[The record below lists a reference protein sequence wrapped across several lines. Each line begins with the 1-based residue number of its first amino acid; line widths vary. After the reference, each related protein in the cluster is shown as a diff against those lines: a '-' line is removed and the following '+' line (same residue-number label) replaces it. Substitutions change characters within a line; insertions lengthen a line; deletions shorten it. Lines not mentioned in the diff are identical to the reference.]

1 MVGWLWRVLCP
12 LLVAVLLAGCGVIG
26 DAAWPEAT
34 LTLAA
39 VPAST
44 GGPAAPARPGV
55 TPTLASG
62 VAISPTPEA
71 TLPAIGATGTDGLP
85 VTVLIPQG
93 WTSREV
99 SSGIVIVEDEASL
112 ASAELEC
119 PALLVRVVP
128 EATSRA
134 DLLASFELAGVVSER
149 EIPLVIAGN
158 PVDALDITVSS
169 AATGRIYQVV
179 LAPLMFKGE
188 GLLFVASMPEG
199 QARSAW
205 PVLATMLGSVTA
217 VSD

>member
-1 MVGWLWRVLCP
+1 MVGWLCRALGP

-26 DAAWPEAT
+26 DAAWPEET

-44 GGPAAPARPGV
+44 EVPGAPVRPGV
-55 TPTLASG
+55 TPTLAAG
-62 VAISPTPEA
+62 VAISATPEA

-85 VTVLIPQG
+85 VTVLIPQR
-93 WTSREV
+93 WTGREIND
-99 SSGIVIVEDEASL
+99 GLIIVEDEASL

-179 LAPLMFKGE
+179 LAPLMLKGE

-205 PVLATMLGSVTA
+205 PILATMLGSVSA